1 MKLIVGKFI
10 NNCQTHILK
19 INLMRKKQ
27 NHINYLYPLA
37 FFLFICWI
45 IYMANANIN
54 NIFFDLI
61 NMVPG
66 GDKLGH
72 FFLFGMLAMLVNL
85 ALNCR
90 TFKFKKYNLQL
101 GGSLIFILTIF
112 EELSQHFFPNRTL
125 DIVDLIANLAGIL
138 FFNYLSTRIAKTYA
152 LK

>member
-1 MKLIVGKFI
+1 MK
-10 NNCQTHILK
+10 
-19 INLMRKKQ
+19 KK
-27 NHINYLYPLA
+27 HHKLNYLYPLA

-54 NIFFDLI
+54 NIFFELI
-61 NMVPG
+61 NMIPA

-90 TFKFKKYNLQL
+90 TFKFRQYSVQL
-101 GGSLIFILTIF
+101 GGFLIFSLTIF
-112 EELSQHFFPNRTL
+112 EELSQHFFPNRTV

-152 LK
+152 IK

>member
-1 MKLIVGKFI
+1 MKTK
-10 NNCQTHILK
+10 QTK
-19 INLMRKKQ
+19 
-27 NHINYLYPLA
+27 INYLYPLA

-45 IYMANANIN
+45 IYMANTNVS
-54 NIFFDLI
+54 NIFFTLV
-61 NMVPG
+61 NVVPG

-90 TFKFKKYNLQL
+90 TFKFKKYSLQL

-112 EELSQHFFPNRTL
+112 EESSQYFFPNRTL
-125 DIVDLIANLAGIL
+125 DIFDLIANLAGIL

-152 LK
+152 TK